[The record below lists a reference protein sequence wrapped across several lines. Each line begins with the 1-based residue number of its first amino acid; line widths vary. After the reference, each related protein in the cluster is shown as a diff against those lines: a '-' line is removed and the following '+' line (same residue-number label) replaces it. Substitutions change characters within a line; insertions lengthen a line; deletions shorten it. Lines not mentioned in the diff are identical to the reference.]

1 MKEIGKGM
9 KNVDMQLANKLTMKQ
24 YLKEYWKDNEM
35 EMQKKAIANRKKE
48 EQTVKEGLY
57 GIALIVL
64 IIVVTSIMGVWTW

>member
-24 YLKEYWKDNEM
+24 YLKEYWKDNEI

-48 EQTVKEGLY
+48 EQTLKEGLY

>member
-48 EQTVKEGLY
+48 EQTLKEGLY

>member
-24 YLKEYWKDNEM
+24 YLKEYWKDNEI

-64 IIVVTSIMGVWTW
+64 IIVFTSIMGVWTW

>member
-24 YLKEYWKDNEM
+24 YLKEYWKDNEI
-35 EMQKKAIANRKKE
+35 EMQKKAIAKRKKE
-48 EQTVKEGLY
+48 EQTLKEGLY